1 MRLLDSVLHNSNC
14 WDDFWSQ
21 AIGLNNQEKGHLF
34 ERLTELVLKS
44 RPEYVSLLK
53 NVWRLGDGIPTEV
66 QKHLNLPNRD
76 EGIDLIAETH
86 NGEFWAIQCK
96 FKGDQS
102 PPTYKEISTFGNLA
116 HNYCRNISRSF
127 LFHTG
132 EKGMQKKTLLGEHFT
147 QVGLEFWLSLHEE
160 DWSSIRSAMSGKAV
174 KPEVRLPRPHQQA
187 AIDSASRHF
196 LENNASRG
204 RLIMPC
210 GTGKSL
216 TAFWI
221 CSALQARSIIV
232 AVPSL
237 SLIKQS
243 LEDWTRELVAG
254 EESVR
259 PEWLCIC
266 SDESTGKLEKDEF
279 VSDTYS
285 LGIPTTTD
293 SEEIR
298 AFLSRTGTGRKIIF
312 TTYQSSERLASA
324 ARELNFHFDLAI
336 LDEAHKT
343 VGEKSKAFATLL
355 FEENIAIRQ
364 RIFMTATERVVRG
377 KNEDVLSMDDPER
390 YGERFFQLSFKD
402 AIHSEQPVICDYK
415 IVTVMV
421 TEEEIADLIE
431 ENRMLKDRHSDEQ
444 EAQMLAAAAAL
455 RKSYAELGI
464 RHAVSFHSSI
474 ARAEDFRELN
484 EELNGHFGD
493 LPGYHIS
500 SRKSAGERA
509 GLLRDFSRQEC
520 SLITNA
526 RCLTEGVD
534 VPSIDC
540 VLFADPKQSV
550 VDIVQAAGRALRNA
564 PGKKFGYILLP
575 LVVPDGMELE
585 EFADSGPYRQVV
597 RIISA
602 LSTQDERIAE
612 ELRQRESGRKAGR
625 GGIIQFSGNVP
636 AGMQMDFSEF
646 ADSIETRIWENVGR
660 LNWRPFVETRE
671 YVRGLGLK
679 SWTEWA
685 IFSKSELKPS
695 DIPTSP
701 GRTYERAGWINW
713 ADWLGTNNIANYNK
727 VFRPFEEA
735 REFVRQLNLKGKN
748 DWEDYRKSGNKPADI
763 PAGPDQTYKN
773 EGWVSWGDFL
783 GTGFV
788 STSDRLYLPFE
799 EARFFVR
806 ELQID
811 SFNGWRAYSASG
823 KKPDNI
829 PANPNRTYAKSGWIS
844 WVDWL
849 GTNKI
854 ANHNRVF
861 LPFDEAREIV
871 KKLGLPDMKAWKAYA
886 KSSERPLEI
895 PSNPSRTYLEQ
906 GWRGWAFWFGDDNAT
921 ERNREFIDFE
931 QAREFAR
938 QLNLKSEKEWNRY
951 CKTQNKPDH
960 IPKQPHSA
968 YNGNGWISWGNWL
981 GTHRVSNSKKK
992 FLPFEEAREFA
1003 RSLKLNG
1010 EKEWQNYCNSGSKPD
1025 DIPRAPSNSYKEK
1038 GWKNWADWLGT
1049 GKLERG
1055 KYNFLPFS
1063 EAQEYVQSQNI
1074 NSLKQWQEFGRSG
1087 KRPSNI
1093 PSTPAKA
1100 YKYTGWVSWPHFLGT
1115 KTVATRL
1122 REYLSFEEAR
1132 RLIRSLNLSS
1142 HKEWR
1147 QYCKSGQKPDNIPS
1161 APNSTYKKQWQGW
1174 PDWLRN
1180 DFPET

>member
-1 MRLLDSVLHNSNC
+1 MRLLDSVLHNSKC

-53 NVWRLGDGIPTEV
+53 NVWRLGVGIPSEV

-196 LENNASRG
+196 FENNASRG

-221 CSALQARSIIV
+221 CSALQAKSIIV

-293 SEEIR
+293 SGEIQ
-298 AFLSRTGTGRKIIF
+298 AFLSRPDTGRKIIF

-324 ARELNFHFDLAI
+324 ARQLNFHFDLAI

-377 KNEDVLSMDDPER
+377 KNEDVLSMDDLER
-390 YGERFFQLSFKD
+390 YGDRFYQLSFKD

-421 TEEEIADLIE
+421 TEEEIAELIE
-431 ENRMLKDRHSDEQ
+431 ENRLLKDRHSDEQ

-464 RHAVSFHSSI
+464 RHAVSFHNSI

-509 GLLRDFSRQEC
+509 GLLRDFSRQER

-612 ELRQRESGRKAGR
+612 ELRQRKSGRKAGR
-625 GGIIQFSGNVP
+625 GGIIQFSGTVP
-636 AGMQMDFSEF
+636 AGMQMDFSDF

-660 LNWRPFVETRE
+660 LNWRPFEEARE
-671 YVRGLGLK
+671 YVQGLGLK
-679 SWTEWA
+679 SFMEWVRFCA
-685 IFSKSELKPS
+685 TNNKPP
-695 DIPTSP
+695 DIPSAP
-701 GRTYERAGWINW
+701 NLFYRINGWIDFG
-713 ADWLGTNNIANYNK
+713 DWLGTGTISTQKLIFREFEEARGFARSLKLNSFKEWRLFCQSGKKPNDIPVQANRVYQNSGWISWGDWLGHQKIAPGLRK
-727 VFRPFEEA
+727 FREFSEA
-735 REFVRQLNLKGKN
+735 REFVRALNIESQTEWRKYCLSGVKPLDIPGNPFGKYKGLGWVN
-748 DWEDYRKSGNKPADI
+748 WGDWLGNNRISNQDRKYRSFEEAKAFIQTLGIKSQVSWRQYCKTGEKPVDI
-763 PAGPDQTYKN
+763 PANPNQIYKE
-773 EGWVSWGDFL
+773 EGWIGYGDWL
-783 GTGFV
+783 GTGNRAP
-788 STSDRLYLPFE
+788 SDRDYLSII
-799 EARFFVR
+799 EARSFVHQLKLNSGAEWKR
-806 ELQID
+806 YCQ
-811 SFNGWRAYSASG
+811 SG

-829 PANPNRTYAKSGWIS
+829 PSKPYRAYANSGWIS
-844 WVDWL
+844 MGDWL
-849 GTNKI
+849 GTNSLAPSK
-854 ANHNRVF
+854 RQFKSF
-861 LPFDEAREIV
+861 L
-871 KKLGLPDMKAWKAYA
+871 
-886 KSSERPLEI
+886 
-895 PSNPSRTYLEQ
+895 
-906 GWRGWAFWFGDDNAT
+906 
-921 ERNREFIDFE
+921 
-931 QAREFAR
+931 
-938 QLNLKSEKEWNRY
+938 
-951 CKTQNKPDH
+951 
-960 IPKQPHSA
+960 
-968 YNGNGWISWGNWL
+968 
-981 GTHRVSNSKKK
+981 
-992 FLPFEEAREFA
+992 EAREFA
-1003 RSLKLNG
+1003 HSLKLKGKSGWFEYSKQGLIPPDIPINPDRKYINDG
-1010 EKEWQNYCNSGSKPD
+1010 WIGWGDWLGTYSKASSQYQYRPFLEARDFVQSLNINTQKEWINYCKSGNKPE
-1025 DIPRAPSNSYKEK
+1025 DIPQSPHVAYKGK
-1038 GWKNWADWLGT
+1038 GWISLGDWLGT
-1049 GKLERG
+1049 GRVA
-1055 KYNFLPFS
+1055 N
-1063 EAQEYVQSQNI
+1063 Q
-1074 NSLKQWQEFGRSG
+1074 LK
-1087 KRPSNI
+1087 KR
-1093 PSTPAKA
+1093 
-1100 YKYTGWVSWPHFLGT
+1100 
-1115 KTVATRL
+1115 
-1122 REYLSFEEAR
+1122 
-1132 RLIRSLNLSS
+1132 
-1142 HKEWR
+1142 
-1147 QYCKSGQKPDNIPS
+1147 
-1161 APNSTYKKQWQGW
+1161 KKG
-1174 PDWLRN
+1174 
-1180 DFPET
+1180 